1 MTESGHDAHATGW
14 TAAELA
20 ELLHDYGERWE
31 IVQRRYADGLHLEAR
46 ERPRCEGRR
55 ITRRTTADL
64 RDAMNREDARRVR
77 DM

>member
-1 MTESGHDAHATGW
+1 MAEGGHDAHATGW
-14 TAAELA
+14 TAAELT

-31 IVQRRYADGLHLEAR
+31 IVPRRYADGLHLEAR
-46 ERPRCEGRR
+46 ERPRCEGLR

>member
-1 MTESGHDAHATGW
+1 MAEGGHDARAAGW

-31 IVQRRYADGLHLEAR
+31 IIPREYADGLHLQPR
-46 ERPRCEGRR
+46 ERPRREGLR

-64 RDAMNREDARRVR
+64 RDAMNREEARRVR
-77 DM
+77 EL

>member
-1 MTESGHDAHATGW
+1 MVEGGHGTPAAGW

-31 IVQRRYADGLHLEAR
+31 IVPREYADGLHLEAR
-46 ERPRCEGRR
+46 ERPRCEGLR
-55 ITRRTTADL
+55 ITRRTVADL
-64 RDAMNREDARRVR
+64 RDAMNREEARRVR